1 MENELIDITEE
12 KGTFTG
18 NEKAAIMMFSLPED
32 QAQKIFNHLDL
43 GEIKDLSQAMA
54 SLGAVNAHTVESLC
68 VEFVNEIASSSSLV
82 GSIESTR
89 RLLLK
94 FMAPDDVDRI
104 IEDIR
109 GPTGRNM
116 WDKLSSVDE
125 EMLAGYLKNESP
137 QTVAVILSRIRAETS
152 ARVLSCLPES
162 MADDVVMRLLRMD
175 TVRREVLEE
184 IENTLHKEFI
194 STLGRSLKKDP
205 YEMVAEVFN
214 NLDRLSEI
222 RLLNNLEQKK
232 PEIADKIR
240 NLMFTFEDLGNIDK
254 QSIIALLRVVDRSKL
269 AVALK
274 GTQDRIKE
282 KFLKNMSERSAKL
295 LLDDMNVLGLVRL
308 KDVEKAQNEIIAT
321 AKEMAARNEI
331 SIHSSSENS
340 EQLVE

>member
-1 MENELIDITEE
+1 MGNEVIDMLGE

-18 NEKAAIMMFSLPED
+18 NERAAIMMFSLPEE
-32 QAQKIFNHLDL
+32 QAQKIFQHLEL

-54 SLGAVNAHTVESLC
+54 SLGTVNSQTVESLC

-82 GSIESTR
+82 GSIESTK

-94 FMAPDDVDRI
+94 FMSPDDVERI
-104 IEDIR
+104 IEEIR

-116 WDKLSSVDE
+116 WDKLSRVDE

-137 QTVAVILSRIRAETS
+137 QTVAVILSRTRAETS
-152 ARVLSCLPES
+152 ARVLACLPEA

-214 NLDRLSEI
+214 NLDRASEM
-222 RLLNNLEQKK
+222 RLLGKLEEKK
-232 PEIADKIR
+232 PEIAEKIR
-240 NLMFTFEDLGNIDK
+240 NLMFTFEDLGQLDK
-254 QSIIALLRVVDRSKL
+254 GSIISLLRSVDRSKL
-269 AVALK
+269 AIALK

-282 KFLKNMSERSAKL
+282 KFFKSMSERGAKL

-308 KDVEKAQNEIIAT
+308 KDVEKAQNEIIAI
-321 AKEMAARNEI
+321 AKNMAARNEI
-331 SIHSSSENS
+331 SIRSGGEYK